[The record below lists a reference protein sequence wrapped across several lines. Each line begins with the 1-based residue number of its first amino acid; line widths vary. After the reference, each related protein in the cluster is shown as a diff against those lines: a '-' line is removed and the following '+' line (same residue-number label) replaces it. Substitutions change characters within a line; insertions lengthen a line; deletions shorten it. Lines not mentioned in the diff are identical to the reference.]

1 MTNEIII
8 SHQLSIPLIP
18 YLDLHTINA
27 PYEAD
32 IKQALLDVV
41 DSGWYLF
48 GKQVSAFEEEW
59 ADYNGAKYC
68 VACANGLDAL
78 RLVLRAW
85 IEMGQLQ
92 PGDGVIIPA
101 NTYIA
106 SILAVSDNGLVPIPV
121 EPDPESY
128 LIDPKTI
135 AQVLE
140 DPASSPACS
149 IAKGV
154 RIRAILPVHLYG
166 QRCEMEA
173 IDEIASRYHLLVL
186 QDSAQSHGVKTR
198 GTCAWSFYPGK
209 NLGALGDAGA
219 VTTDDEALATTIRQ
233 IAFYGSVKKYVH
245 RYKGLNSRMDEL
257 QAAVLRIKTRDLDRV
272 NARRAEIAAR
282 FAQEINNPRLTLP
295 KVKAEHVF
303 HIYPILA
310 DNRDALQQ
318 YLLEKGIQAQ
328 IHYPIA
334 PHKQDAYKEWNDLHF
349 PITEKIAAQELSIPC
364 NQSMTEE
371 EVSSVIDALNSWH

>member
-1 MTNEIII
+1 M
-8 SHQLSIPLIP
+8 IP

-48 GKQVSAFEEEW
+48 GQQVSAFEQEW
-59 ADYNGAKYC
+59 AEYNGARYC

-85 IEMGQLQ
+85 IEMGYLKH
-92 PGDGVIIPA
+92 GDGVIVPA

-106 SILAVSDNGLVPIPV
+106 SILAVSDNGLIPIPV
-121 EPDPESY
+121 EPDSESY
-128 LIDPKTI
+128 LLDPRKI

-140 DPASSPACS
+140 DPESSTAYPVT
-149 IAKGV
+149 KGV
-154 RIRAILPVHLYG
+154 EIRAILPVHLYG

-173 IDEIASRYHLLVL
+173 IDELAACHRLLVL
-186 QDSAQSHGVKTR
+186 QDSAQSHGVKAK

-219 VTTDDEALATTIRQ
+219 VTTDDEELATVIRQ
-233 IAFYGSVKKYVH
+233 LAFYGSEKKYVH
-245 RYKGLNSRMDEL
+245 RFKGVNSRMDEL
-257 QAAVLRIKTRDLDRV
+257 QAAVLRIKLRDLDRT
-272 NARRAEIAAR
+272 NARRVAIANR
-282 FAQEINNPRLTLP
+282 FAREISNPSLVLP
-295 KVKAEHVF
+295 KAKADHVY
-303 HIYPILA
+303 HICPVLTA
-310 DNRDALQQ
+310 HRDELQQ
-318 YLLEKGIQAQ
+318 VLLQQGIQTQ
-328 IHYPIA
+328 IHYPLA
-334 PHKQDAYKEWNDLHF
+334 PHQQKAYNEWKTLHF
-349 PITEKIAAQELSIPC
+349 PITEMIAAQELSIPC

-371 EVSSVIDALNSWH
+371 DVSKVIDALNAWKP

>member
-1 MTNEIII
+1 M
-8 SHQLSIPLIP
+8 IP

-48 GKQVSAFEEEW
+48 GQQVSAFEQEW
-59 ADYNGAKYC
+59 ADYNGARHC
-68 VACANGLDAL
+68 VTCANGLDAL

-85 IEMGQLQ
+85 IEMGYLKR
-92 PGDGVIIPA
+92 GDGVIVPA

-128 LIDPKTI
+128 LIDPRTI
-135 AQVLE
+135 AQLLE
-140 DPASSPACS
+140 NPESSPAYPV
-149 IAKGV
+149 AKDV
-154 RIRAILPVHLYG
+154 AIRAILPVHLYG

-173 IDEIASRYHLLVL
+173 IDELAAKYHMLVL
-186 QDSAQSHGVKTR
+186 QDSAQSHGVKAK

-219 VTTDDEALATTIRQ
+219 VTTDDEALATVIRQ
-233 IAFYGSVKKYVH
+233 LAFYGSERKYVH
-245 RYKGLNSRMDEL
+245 RFKGVNSRMDEL
-257 QAAVLRIKTRDLDRV
+257 QAAVLRIKLRDLDRA
-272 NARRAEIAAR
+272 NARRVAIAER
-282 FAQEINNPRLTLP
+282 FAREISNPSLVLP
-295 KVKAEHVF
+295 KAKADHVY
-303 HIYPILA
+303 HIYPVLTA
-310 DNRDALQQ
+310 QRDALQR
-318 YLLEKGIQAQ
+318 YLLDQGIQTQ
-328 IHYPIA
+328 IHYPLA
-334 PHKQDAYKEWNDLHF
+334 PHQQKAYNEWQALHF

-364 NQSMTEE
+364 NQSMTDDD
-371 EVSSVIDALNSWH
+371 VSKVIAALNHYPHV